1 MRRPIRP
8 CGSPLRSAL
17 GPPLAGSGPRRFGG
31 RDPSKG
37 YGLGSRSTAR
47 LSARPLS
54 LIPIWASSPA
64 ACTAVVTSSVP
75 LGGAAPGSS
84 GSGESERA
92 RSVDSARAGAPART
106 GRGRCGSAG
115 SRAGVAGVR
124 GAGSV
129 VLFLTVRGFGFG
141 FAPAFGF
148 AVDAIAFGFAAVF
161 GFAEALG
168 FAAGLAVAFAPSR
181 DRSARRPVGRVAG
194 RLPRTPGSS
203 LLFALMGSP
212 VYVSRR
218 ALAGQTINDL

>member
-129 VLFLTVRGFGFG
+129 VVFLIERGLAAEAVVLGFGLAEAVA
-141 FAPAFGF
+141 FAFAVAFGF
-148 AVDAIAFGFAAVF
+148 AD
-161 GFAEALG
+161 
-168 FAAGLAVAFAPSR
+168 AVAFAF
-181 DRSARRPVGRVAG
+181 AVA
-194 RLPRTPGSS
+194 PG
-203 LLFALMGSP
+203 FA
-212 VYVSRR
+212 
-218 ALAGQTINDL
+218 